1 MAKLEKLQ
9 ADRVRLIFGDRERL
23 DGAIGELEARISQ
36 DIHKSGREV
45 KLINHAV
52 MSKESG
58 ASEFEKKLC
67 RNIIK
72 TLGSRLFAD
81 TQKFREMQRSY
92 LKLLNSTASR
102 DEDFFGGDIEA
113 GMRRRGGG
121 GGGGGGGEGEHA
133 GLISSQAQVEVELD
147 DFALDNDE
155 VSRIAKNIAEL
166 SGLFQELA
174 ELVTDQG
181 TVLDRID
188 YNMDLSLEN
197 VTKGTEQ
204 IEKAAAA
211 QRRNPAFKCMA
222 ILVLLIAVFAFILGL
237 KLWMKHGGQRRRRS

>member
-23 DGAIGELEARISQ
+23 DGSIGELEARISQ

-45 KLINHAV
+45 KLIKHAV
-52 MSKESG
+52 MSDESG

-81 TQKFREMQRSY
+81 TQKFREMQRSH

-102 DEDFFGGDIEA
+102 DDDFFGGDVEA
-113 GMRRRGGG
+113 GMRRRGGARG
-121 GGGGGGGEGEHA
+121 GGGGGGEHA

-147 DFALDNDE
+147 DFALDNEE
-155 VSRIAKNIAEL
+155 VNRIAKNIAEL

-222 ILVLLIAVFAFILGL
+222 LLVILIAVFAFILGL
-237 KLWMKHGGQRRRRS
+237 KLWMKHGGSRRKR